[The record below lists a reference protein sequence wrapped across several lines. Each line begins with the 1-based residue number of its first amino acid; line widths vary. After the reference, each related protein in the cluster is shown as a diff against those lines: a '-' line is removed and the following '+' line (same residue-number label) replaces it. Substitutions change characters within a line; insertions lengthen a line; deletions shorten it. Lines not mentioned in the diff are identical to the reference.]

1 MKPLFKQI
9 SIAALWVLIS
19 LVILEAV
26 LQLGAL
32 IIKEN
37 AWRAKTHWLTGNV
50 RVLALGDS
58 NTYGLYLPAEDSYPS
73 QLEKQWNTAHPE
85 MPIEII
91 NLGYPGTNSFRLL
104 ANLPDILD
112 TFKPDLVLLMI
123 GFNDFWT
130 PVEPSPNTP
139 QLSWT
144 KKILYHSRIYKLVL
158 MVFQQQK
165 LDREIDTGDRML
177 GGFSGI
183 NLSAAE
189 IKFLEART
197 GLSFIDIQS
206 KKTDLEKDAVMKKK
220 LEEAIQQII
229 EERKKN
235 ASPKD
240 ILNTVKYGDKTFSLG
255 IADGSSAGNSK
266 QMEKNIISMLA
277 LLNERNINYFL
288 INYPSNHGYYPAA
301 NRKIHSVAEQTHS
314 RYIDLGN
321 TFSQECRNKPESCPD
336 QFFYDGH
343 ATANGNHRVSTT
355 VMQNLEGYFDL
366 PEK

>member
-1 MKPLFKQI
+1 MKTLFRKI
-9 SIAALWVLIS
+9 LIAAIWILIS

-32 IIKEN
+32 IVKEN
-37 AWRAKTHWLTGNV
+37 IWRAKTHWLTANV

-58 NTYGLYLPAEDSYPS
+58 NTYGLYLPMEDSYPS
-73 QLEKQWNTAHPE
+73 QLEKQWNTTHPE

-130 PVEPSPNTP
+130 PVEPSPKTP

-144 KKILYHSRIYKLVL
+144 KKMLYHSRVYKLVH
-158 MVFQQQK
+158 MVFQQQQIDK
-165 LDREIDTGDRML
+165 EIDTGDRML
-177 GGFSGI
+177 SGFSGI
-183 NLSAAE
+183 ELSTAE
-189 IKFLEART
+189 IKFLEAKT

-206 KKTDLEKDAVMKKK
+206 KKADLEKDAAMKKK
-220 LEEAIQQII
+220 LEEAVQHIM

-235 ASPKD
+235 PSQKD

-266 QMEKNIISMLA
+266 QMEQNIFSMLA

-301 NRKIHSVAEQTHS
+301 NRKIFRVAEQTHS
-314 RYIDLGN
+314 RFIDLGS
-321 TFSQECRNKPESCPD
+321 TFTQECRNKPENCPEL
-336 QFFYDGH
+336 FFYDGH
-343 ATANGNHRVSTT
+343 ATANGNHLVSTT
-355 VMQNLEGYFDL
+355 VMQNLENYFDL